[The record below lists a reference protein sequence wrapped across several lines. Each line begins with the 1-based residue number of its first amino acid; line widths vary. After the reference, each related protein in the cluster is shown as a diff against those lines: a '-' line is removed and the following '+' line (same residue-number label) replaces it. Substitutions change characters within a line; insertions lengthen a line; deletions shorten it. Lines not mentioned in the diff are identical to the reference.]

1 MSEIDCKDQNLII
14 TRILG
19 HKVDNKGSG
28 QWKFFTEKVNGEND
42 CWICDRQIY
51 SLIFWNELIGF

>member
-19 HKVDNKGSG
+19 HKVDIKGSG

-42 CWICDRQIY
+42 CWICDR
-51 SLIFWNELIGF
+51 